1 MCTFLRLSQNNYI
14 WFDSDWLCGR
24 YILLAAVLKE
34 DILLKIIKVGK
45 GKGAL
50 RGEKLDQGF
59 VNICVKRSRKVSE
72 GRDTGGVSTLK
83 V

>member
-1 MCTFLRLSQNNYI
+1 M
-14 WFDSDWLCGR
+14 
-24 YILLAAVLKE
+24 LKE
-34 DILLKIIKVGK
+34 DIFLKIIKVGK
-45 GKGAL
+45 GKGAQG
-50 RGEKLDQGF
+50 GEKLDQGF